1 MGDSKPATYG
11 HFKTSHQF
19 QGFAFPFSL
28 YPPSFPV
35 QSIRNR
41 LGFLFPRG
49 EGLRRHNIPADD
61 RSPGCESHPDRLK
74 PPPRQGP
81 PSRGALWLVLNPRA
95 PRARAIRSTLKTT
108 TVLTVPAKME
118 VCKEPDHV
126 GLGHLAHG
134 VAGQPLQGEQPG
146 GQCTAPADRPP
157 SGAAPPAWR
166 LPGRGHHGGA
176 DPLAPL
182 RVGQAHHRHL
192 PDRRVFPNRLLD
204 LQGGDLYP
212 LADAGPFRANRTPS
226 RTRLPFCAGSG
237 LRELLLFSCHSLF
250 ITNHVLSSMT

>member
-1 MGDSKPATYG
+1 MGASKPATYG

-41 LGFLFPRG
+41 LGFLFPPEARAS
-49 EGLRRHNIPADD
+49 RRHNIPADD

-95 PRARAIRSTLKTT
+95 RLRAIRSTLETT

-146 GQCTAPADRPP
+146 GQLVRRQPIARPAAQLLQRE
-157 SGAAPPAWR
+157 R
-166 LPGRGHHGGA
+166 LPGASTTAAPIRSPHSGSGRPTTATSRTAGCSPIA
-176 DPLAPL
+176 SSTSRAETFTRWRTRVPL
-182 RVGQAHHRHL
+182 RQTGL
-192 PDRRVFPNRLLD
+192 
-204 LQGGDLYP
+204 
-212 LADAGPFRANRTPS
+212 
-226 RTRLPFCAGSG
+226 
-237 LRELLLFSCHSLF
+237 LREHGFHFAPEVGCGNYCCSPATAC
-250 ITNHVLSSMT
+250 LSPTTSYHP

>member
-1 MGDSKPATYG
+1 MGASKPATYG
-11 HFKTSHQF
+11 RFKTSHQF

-41 LGFLFPRG
+41 LGFLFPPEARAS
-49 EGLRRHNIPADD
+49 RRHNIPADD

-81 PSRGALWLVLNPRA
+81 PSRGVLWLVLNPRA
-95 PRARAIRSTLKTT
+95 RLRAIRSTLKTT

-146 GQCTAPADRPP
+146 GQLVRRQPIADPAAQLLQREPSRAPAPRRRRSARPTPGRAGPPPPPPGPPGVPQSPPRPP
-157 SGAAPPAWR
+157 GRRPLPAG
-166 LPGRGHHGGA
+166 GRGS
-176 DPLAPL
+176 LAK
-182 RVGQAHHRHL
+182 
-192 PDRRVFPNRLLD
+192 PDSFENT
-204 LQGGDLYP
+204 
-212 LADAGPFRANRTPS
+212 AS
-226 RTRLPFCAGSG
+226 ICAGSG